1 MMISRP
7 TTRGAA
13 IGLSLLLVAGVA
25 SAQTDTGSAN
35 FTRYVAM
42 GDSLTAGFTSGG
54 LAESAQM
61 NSYPLLIHR
70 QATGGGGFEQ
80 PIVSDPGLPPLL
92 QLYSLVPLVVAPA
105 AGVGQLTNLFLP
117 RPYDNMGVPG
127 MTVGD
132 VVRTRTDN
140 GQGLFDAILRGLGT
154 QLEQAVALQPTFVTL
169 WIGNNDVL
177 AAATSGLVIDGVT
190 LTRLA
195 DFERDYRTITDTLT
209 GVGADLALATVPSVT
224 SIPFVTTIPPYLAQ
238 DPVSGSLIF
247 AIGPNGQPL
256 SINDF
261 VLLSASSLLAQGIGV
276 PIALGGTGQPLPDT
290 AVLSASEAAT
300 IAARVEQYNNVI
312 RTIAAETGAALMD
325 ANTIFS
331 GIVRDGVNLGGIEY
345 TSEYIS
351 GGIFSYDG
359 VHPTPFGYALVA
371 GEFIRA
377 INATYGASISE
388 PSLFPFVF
396 GDAGSAPQIL
406 PTGEVIFSNEA
417 YANLVWA
424 LGLEATRPAP
434 SPAPTPA
441 PVAGPAPQPVPQ
453 PEPGAGPIGLG
464 RGGQVSGGVVGGR
477 LDGPQEGRARTMIR

>member
-1 MMISRP
+1 
-7 TTRGAA
+7 
-13 IGLSLLLVAGVA
+13 
-25 SAQTDTGSAN
+25 
-35 FTRYVAM
+35 
-42 GDSLTAGFTSGG
+42 
-54 LAESAQM
+54 
-61 NSYPLLIHR
+61 YPLLIHR

-92 QLYSLVPLVVAPA
+92 QLFSLDPLIVAPA

-209 GVGADLALATVPSVT
+209 GIGADLALATIPSVT

-256 SINDF
+256 TIGDF

-276 PIALGGTGQPLPDT
+276 PIALGGTGLPLPDT

-300 IAARVEQYNNVI
+300 IAARVDQYNNVI

-325 ANTIFS
+325 ANVIFS
-331 GIVRDGVNLGGIEY
+331 GIVRDGLNFGGIEY

-359 VHPTPFGYALVA
+359 VHPTPFGYAVIA
-371 GEFIRA
+371 GEFVSA
-377 INATYGASISE
+377 INATYGADIAP

-406 PTGEVIFSNEA
+406 PTGEVIFSNQA
-417 YANLVWA
+417 YSNLVWA

-434 SPAPTPA
+434 PPVPG
-441 PVAGPAPQPVPQ
+441 PVAGPVAQPVPV
-453 PEPGAGPIGLG
+453 PEPGAGPVGPG
-464 RGGQVSGGVVGGR
+464 RGGEVMSGGDVGGR
-477 LDGPQEGRARTMIR
+477 LEGRQDGRARTMMR